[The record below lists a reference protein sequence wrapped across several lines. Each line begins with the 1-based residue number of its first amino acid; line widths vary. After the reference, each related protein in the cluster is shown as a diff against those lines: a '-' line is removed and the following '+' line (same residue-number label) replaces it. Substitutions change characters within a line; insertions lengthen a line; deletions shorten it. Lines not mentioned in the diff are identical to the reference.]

1 MLGGAF
7 QQKTSSRAQRGSEVG
22 FYNTLQHFTTLQ
34 CSEWSPPDSPWTGG
48 VPHSGYL
55 DTRWEIVPSES
66 GGGGRLCGPSI
77 TTYHLWGSG
86 DNAHNF
92 AHTARTDK
100 RTVASDSPCKVR
112 PIVPHR
118 AKNAR
123 LGGVLDFP
131 KSPPGRRCK
140 SGTATHFRKPRSA
153 ATFSVSRAVRN
164 CPSNVHPMPVRANSG
179 GEAQTPSRL
188 PRAVTHS

>member
-1 MLGGAF
+1 MA
-7 QQKTSSRAQRGSEVG
+7 S
-22 FYNTLQHFTTLQ
+22 TTLYNSAVSGAPRTAPGQ
-34 CSEWSPPDSPWTGG
+34 GEFRIRGTWIRVGKLFRARAEGEGG
-48 VPHSGYL
+48 CAVH
-55 DTRWEIVPSES
+55 
-66 GGGGRLCGPSI
+66 
-77 TTYHLWGSG
+77 YHLWGSG

-112 PIVPHR
+112 PIVVFS

-140 SGTATHFRKPRSA
+140 SGTTTHFRKPRSA